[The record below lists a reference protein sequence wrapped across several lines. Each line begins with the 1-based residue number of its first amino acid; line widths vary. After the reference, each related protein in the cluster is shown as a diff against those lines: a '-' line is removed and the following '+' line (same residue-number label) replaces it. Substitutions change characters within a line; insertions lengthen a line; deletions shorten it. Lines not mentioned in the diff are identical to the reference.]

1 MDELVVSA
9 LIFLCLLAASLG
21 SVAFCGRLPARYRDD
36 ETQNVV
42 RLIAGLFSIMT
53 SLVLGLMINSAKNTL
68 ESVDRNIHA
77 FAAELIV
84 LDRTL
89 RQYGPEA
96 ADARNRLLLYA
107 ERAAH
112 SARHEDPMIAD
123 RVSERLL
130 DDVGASIKALAPKDA
145 ERTTLMHNARQT
157 LQKAVDLRWIIVGQS
172 EGMIPAPILVMVVA
186 WLMLIFA
193 SFGYR
198 APRNAL
204 VVSGLALSSLLMA
217 GALYLILDMDA
228 PFTGPIQVASKP
240 LERVIAEIRQ

>member
-1 MDELVVSA
+1 MDEVLVAA
-9 LIFLCLLAASLG
+9 LIFVCLLAASLG
-21 SVAFCGRLPARYRDD
+21 SLAYGGRLPARYRDD
-36 ETQNVV
+36 DTQNVV

-96 ADARNRLLLYA
+96 ADTRQRLLRYA
-107 ERAAH
+107 DRAAH
-112 SARHEDPMIAD
+112 SARHEDPMVAD

-130 DDVGASIKALAPKDA
+130 DDVGASLKALTPADA
-145 ERTTLMHNARQT
+145 ERTALMQSARQT
-157 LQKAVDLRWIIVGQS
+157 LQKIVDLRWIIVGQA

-217 GALYLILDMDA
+217 GALYLILDMDS
-228 PFTGPIQVASKP
+228 PFSGPIQVASKP
-240 LERVIAEIRQ
+240 LERVVAEIRQ